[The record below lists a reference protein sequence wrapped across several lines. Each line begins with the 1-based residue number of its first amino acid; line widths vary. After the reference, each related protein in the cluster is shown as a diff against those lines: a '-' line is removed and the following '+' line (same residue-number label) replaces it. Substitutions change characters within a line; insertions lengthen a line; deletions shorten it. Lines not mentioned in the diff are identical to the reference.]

1 MNLID
6 KVILE
11 WSYKTKKG
19 YPDINNEDDMRIFE
33 SLFGFNLKETPLTPK
48 ELGKQNSKTKEERVD
63 ILINKIKNKEPL
75 ELDKGGTFLVYDPAG
90 SKVAELEDW
99 TPEKGPVTLED
110 EEGNTVTTSKLKK
123 SADFGGGK
131 GSGGGAA
138 QHQYRNQD
146 NV

>member
-63 ILINKIKNKEPL
+63 ILINKIIINKYNVKLFYKKNIWIL
-75 ELDKGGTFLVYDPAG
+75 
-90 SKVAELEDW
+90 
-99 TPEKGPVTLED
+99 
-110 EEGNTVTTSKLKK
+110 
-123 SADFGGGK
+123 
-131 GSGGGAA
+131 
-138 QHQYRNQD
+138 
-146 NV
+146 